1 MQTNE
6 KRLAKNTFFLYLMQI
21 STYIFPLL
29 TFPYLTRVLGAEK
42 YGVVVFSNAVIQYFT
57 LFLEFGFLL
66 SATNLCSES
75 REDKKKLGNITF
87 GVMYAK
93 VLLSIIAG
101 IVLILA
107 CLLVPVFQKNSLFFI
122 LSYVGVLLTILLPD
136 FLFRGIEEMSILTY
150 RVIFSKFVY
159 TALIFL
165 LIKQSNDYL
174 YVPIATI
181 GANLI
186 AVLLT
191 WYEIKKKNYIEKTKV
206 TFKEILMYLKE
217 SSTFFLSRVA
227 VSLYTTLNTVLL
239 GFKFSDYAMGQYG
252 VANNLINTGRSFI
265 SPISDSIYPYLVKNK
280 NYKLVKKLL
289 LILEPI
295 IILGCLV
302 LYFFAGP
309 IIKIICGNGYDDSV
323 PVLRAMLPLVVI
335 TLPTYLCGFPLLG
348 AIGKIKYANISTIIG
363 AIFHVLCLVFFYCL
377 GILDFVSIS
386 LLTFCTELIVLSIRL
401 YVVISTLKRG
411 KNENN

>member
-75 REDKKKLGNITF
+75 REDKKKLGNITY

-93 VLLSIIAG
+93 VLLAIVAG
-101 IVLILA
+101 IVLILV

-206 TFKEILMYLKE
+206 SFKEIFMYLKE

-239 GFKFSDYAMGQYG
+239 GFKFNDYAMGQYG

-295 IILGCLV
+295 IIFGCLV

-309 IIKIICGNGYDDSV
+309 IIKIICGNGYEYSI

-363 AIFHVLCLVFFYCL
+363 AIFHALCLVFFYCL
-377 GILDFVSIS
+377 GILNFVSIS

>member
-1 MQTNE
+1 MQSNE
-6 KRLAKNTFFLYLMQI
+6 RRLARNTLFLYLMQI
-21 STYIFPLL
+21 SSYVFPLL

-42 YGVVVFSNAVIQYFT
+42 YGVVVFSNAVMQYFT
-57 LFLEFGFLL
+57 LFIEFGFLL
-66 SATNLCSES
+66 SATNLCSQFRHD
-75 REDKKKLGNITF
+75 REQLGNITF
-87 GVMYAK
+87 GVMCAK
-93 VLLSIIAG
+93 ILLALASGAVLAALC
-101 IVLILA
+101 VF
-107 CLLVPVFQKNSLFFI
+107 VPTFQTNSLFFC
-122 LSYVGVLLTILLPD
+122 LSYIGAFLTIFLPD
-136 FLFRGIEEMSILTY
+136 FLFRGMEEMSILTY
-150 RVIFSKFVY
+150 RVIFSKIVY
-159 TALIFL
+159 TIVILALVHGPKDFL
-165 LIKQSNDYL
+165 L
-174 YVPIATI
+174 VPVATI
-181 GANLI
+181 GSNLV
-186 AVLLT
+186 AVVLT
-191 WYEIKKKNYIEKTKV
+191 WHEIKKKKYIEKTKV
-206 TFKEILMYLKE
+206 TFREIFMYLKE

-239 GFKFSDYAMGQYG
+239 GFKFNSYAMGQYG

-302 LYFFAGP
+302 LYFFAGF
-309 IIKIICGNGYDDSV
+309 IIKIICGNGYEDSI

-377 GILDFVSIS
+377 GILNFVSIS
-386 LLTFCTELIVLSIRL
+386 LLTFCAELIVLSIRL

>member
-29 TFPYLTRVLGAEK
+29 TFPYLTRVLGSEK

-75 REDKKKLGNITF
+75 REDKKKLGNITY

-93 VLLSIIAG
+93 VLLAIVAG
-101 IVLILA
+101 IVLILV

-150 RVIFSKFVY
+150 RIIFSKLVY

-191 WYEIKKKNYIEKTKV
+191 WYEIKKKKYIEKTKV
-206 TFKEILMYLKE
+206 SFKEIFMYLKE

-239 GFKFSDYAMGQYG
+239 GFKFNDYAMGQYG

-309 IIKIICGNGYDDSV
+309 IIKIICGNGYEDSI

-348 AIGKIKYANISTIIG
+348 SIGKIKYANISTIIG
-363 AIFHVLCLVFFYCL
+363 AIFHVLCLILFYCL
-377 GILDFVSIS
+377 GILNFVSIS

-401 YVVISTLKRG
+401 HVVISTLKRG
-411 KNENN
+411 

>member
-309 IIKIICGNGYDDSV
+309 IIKIICGNGYEDSI

-377 GILDFVSIS
+377 GILNFVSIS

-401 YVVISTLKRG
+401 HVVISTLKRG
-411 KNENN
+411 

>member
-75 REDKKKLGNITF
+75 REDKKKLGNITY

-93 VLLSIIAG
+93 VLLAIVAG

-206 TFKEILMYLKE
+206 SFKEIFMYLKE

-239 GFKFSDYAMGQYG
+239 GFKFNDYAMGQYG

-309 IIKIICGNGYDDSV
+309 IIKIICGNGYEDSI

-363 AIFHVLCLVFFYCL
+363 AIFHVLCLVFFYCM
-377 GILDFVSIS
+377 GILNFVSIS

-401 YVVISTLKRG
+401 HVVISTLKRG
-411 KNENN
+411 

>member
-29 TFPYLTRVLGAEK
+29 TFPYLTRVLGSEK

-75 REDKKKLGNITF
+75 REDKKKLGNITY

-93 VLLSIIAG
+93 VLLAIVAG
-101 IVLILA
+101 IVLILV

-206 TFKEILMYLKE
+206 SFKEIFMYLKE

-239 GFKFSDYAMGQYG
+239 GFKFNDYAMGQYG

-295 IILGCLV
+295 IILGCFV

-348 AIGKIKYANISTIIG
+348 SIGKIKYANISTIIG

-377 GILDFVSIS
+377 GILNFVSIS

-401 YVVISTLKRG
+401 HVVISTLKRG
-411 KNENN
+411 